1 MAPYSSPQGFH
12 CLLKFIN
19 IGLQSN
25 NTLESHKIWAYRD
38 LFSSVIPNLDLVH
51 HLVLMG
57 WHWLSYILVCT
68 WAKHEIWKI
77 SNFNNCNGKTWFNVE
92 IVRSSS
98 VLPGECGRGSPGT
111 IKDVYSDFQ
120 FGAFTPLGTTL
131 APTVMVQKVSDR
143 FCFLQHLLAL
153 RRCPCKK

>member
-12 CLLKFIN
+12 CPLKFIN

-68 WAKHEIWKI
+68 GAKHEIWKI

-98 VLPGECGRGSPGT
+98 VLPRRVRAEVPGDNKRCIQRFSIRGFYTIRHNFGT
-111 IKDVYSDFQ
+111 HSHGSKSF
-120 FGAFTPLGTTL
+120 
-131 APTVMVQKVSDR
+131 R
-143 FCFLQHLLAL
+143 
-153 RRCPCKK
+153 

>member
-12 CLLKFIN
+12 CPLKFIN

-25 NTLESHKIWAYRD
+25 NTFESHKLWAKRPILLYNPKFR
-38 LFSSVIPNLDLVH
+38 LSSSSGFDG
-51 HLVLMG
+51 MA
-57 WHWLSYILVCT
+57 LSYILVCI
-68 WAKHEIWKI
+68 AKHEIWKI

-92 IVRSSS
+92 IVRRSS
-98 VLPGECGRGSPGT
+98 VLPGRVRAGSPGT